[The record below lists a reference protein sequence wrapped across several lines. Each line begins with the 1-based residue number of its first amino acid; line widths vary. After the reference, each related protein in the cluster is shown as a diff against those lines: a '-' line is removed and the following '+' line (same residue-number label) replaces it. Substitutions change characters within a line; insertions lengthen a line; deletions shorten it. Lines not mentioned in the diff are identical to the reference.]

1 VVCKTQRLFPVE
13 LHPDAPVVFL
23 CTYRQ
28 VCVLFGKDHRLS
40 HCSFG
45 STDYKRTSTKPSQTP
60 TFRTKTYTLDTTVL
74 VLTKKTTID
83 WIIHYRSFDNSRLGK
98 CPAGDLMRGI
108 TLILIIFPFLQ
119 TGHSSGSKPVSRFTL
134 SALDSLSVGQSNCSM
149 SGFSLGTNCKPWL
162 RMVVG

>member
-28 VCVLFGKDHRLS
+28 VCVLFGKDHRVS

-83 WIIHYRSFDNSRLGK
+83 WIIHYETFAWEIVDK
-98 CPAGDLMRGI
+98 
-108 TLILIIFPFLQ
+108 
-119 TGHSSGSKPVSRFTL
+119 K
-134 SALDSLSVGQSNCSM
+134 
-149 SGFSLGTNCKPWL
+149 
-162 RMVVG
+162 